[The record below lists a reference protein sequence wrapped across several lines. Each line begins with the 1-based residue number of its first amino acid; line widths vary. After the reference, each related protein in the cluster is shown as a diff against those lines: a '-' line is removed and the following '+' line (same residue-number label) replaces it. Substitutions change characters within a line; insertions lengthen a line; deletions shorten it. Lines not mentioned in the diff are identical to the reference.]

1 MINKTGKGFTDAQ
14 IIGHLNKSV
23 FAMLH
28 AMSIWK
34 NT

>member
-14 IIGHLNKSV
+14 ILGHLNESG

-28 AMSIWK
+28 AMSTWK